1 MQNRSYWQQAGYCR
15 ELNWP
20 DFFKCKAIRRADS
33 KRDL

>member
-20 DFFKCKAIRRADS
+20 DFKCKAIRRADS
-33 KRDL
+33 NRDL